1 MVAAAGGAGRVTW
14 DRTMLAL
21 GFVVAALGLVV
32 AIGVGLDQHWAD
44 EKIIYALNQSLQTTQ
59 TALEASQAENAAVS
73 SVSLDTFLQQYNDH
87 VATLKSA
94 GETYDATKAAKGSD
108 IVGSGGLAVARSTL
122 YEAADNFADFVDRWR
137 LAAEA
142 FNKMLDGSVTRLEN
156 SRRENTADGVHDAA
170 RRVVSS
176 APDLAT
182 PLRVALDK
190 LRPAP

>member
-14 DRTMLAL
+14 DRTMLVL

-94 GETYDATKAAKGSD
+94 GETYEATKAAKGSD

-137 LAAEA
+137 LGAET
-142 FNKMLDGSVTRLEN
+142 FNKMLDGNVTRLEN

-170 RRVVSS
+170 RRIVAS

-182 PLRVALDK
+182 PLRAALDK
-190 LRPAP
+190 LRPTP